1 MLPRYLTK
9 SRFQLAMQ
17 CQTKL
22 YYQGKHEYANQSI
35 DDPFLLSLA
44 EGGFQVGALAKCYF
58 PGGYE
63 VESKN
68 PDEALRLT
76 SELMQ
81 QKDIILFE
89 AAFLHGN
96 LFVRTDILV
105 KQGKL
110 LELIEVKAKSFDSVK
125 DSFLDK
131 SGAVS
136 GSWAEYLYDVAFQK
150 HVLSLALPGYEIEAS
165 LMLADKSA
173 RCPTDGLNQMFRI
186 AKNESGRKHI
196 KVSESLKPEYL
207 IPPILIKVNAD
218 SSCKQIFET
227 RMDFCGE
234 DVSLAKFAERV
245 ADCYKKDEKIVTPPS
260 RVCKGCEFQATDDEL
275 KIGLKSGMWECWKE
289 TLGWQDTDFKEQTVL
304 DIWNF
309 RKKDLLIQARR
320 IKLTDITKQDILP
333 KADKK
338 PGLSQSQRQ
347 WMQVEKYQ
355 KGDSLP
361 WVDIENLS
369 REMARWKYPLHF
381 IDFETSTAAIPFNKG
396 RHPYEEI
403 AFQFSHHIIRKD
415 GSVEHKGQY
424 LNAQP
429 GIFPNYE
436 FVRLL
441 KHELEQ
447 DEGTIFR
454 YAPHENTI
462 LNRIRSQLLEDPRD
476 IPDRQ
481 ALCTFIESITTSVT
495 SSPQVW
501 EGARSMVDMWYLV
514 KRYYYNPATK
524 GSNSIKYVLPAILNS
539 SPWLRDKYVK
549 AIYGSQGG
557 IPSLNYRNWKWI
569 EYDEAGNVIDPYKLL
584 PAMFQDLS
592 VKDNELLSDDDEIKN
607 GGAALTA
614 YARMQ
619 FEDMSDYERQ
629 EIQTALLKYCE
640 LDTLAMVMI
649 FEGWREMVK
658 SSI

>member
-17 CQTKL
+17 CKTKL
-22 YYQGKHEYANQSI
+22 FYHGKPEYANQSI
-35 DDPFLLSLA
+35 EDPFLLSLA

-68 PDEALRLT
+68 PEDALRLT

-105 KQGKL
+105 KRGKQ
-110 LELIEVKAKSFDSVK
+110 LELIEVKAKSFDPYK

-131 SGAVS
+131 KSKVS
-136 GSWAEYLYDVAFQK
+136 GDWSEYLYDVAFQK
-150 HVLSLALPGYEIEAS
+150 HVLNLALPGYEIQAY
-165 LMLADKSA
+165 LMLADKNS
-173 RCPTDGLNQMFRI
+173 RCPADGLNQMFRI
-186 AKNESGRKHI
+186 AKDELGRKRVKI
-196 KVSESLKPEYL
+196 SASLKPEHL
-207 IPPILIKVNAD
+207 VPPILTKVNAD
-218 SSCKQIFET
+218 TCCKQIFET

-234 DVSLAKFAERV
+234 DISFADFAERV
-245 ADCYKKDEKIVTPPS
+245 ADSYKKNVKIKSSPS
-260 RVCKGCEFQATDDEL
+260 RICKGCEFQATDEEL
-275 KIGLKSGMWECWKE
+275 ILGLKSGIHECWKE
-289 TLGWQDTDFKEQTVL
+289 SLGWQDEDFKEQTVL

-309 RKKDLLIQARR
+309 RRKDALIQEGR
-320 IKLTDITKQDILP
+320 IKLKEVTQQDILP
-333 KADKK
+333 KEDKK

-347 WMQVEKYQ
+347 WLQVEKSQ
-355 KGDSLP
+355 QDDPSQ

-369 REMARWKYPLHF
+369 REMDGWKYPLHF
-381 IDFETSTAAIPFNKG
+381 IDFETSMAAIPFNKG
-396 RHPYEEI
+396 RHPYEGI
-403 AFQFSHHIIRKD
+403 AFQFSHHIVSQD

-429 GIFPNYE
+429 SVFPNYD
-436 FVRLL
+436 FVRAL
-441 KHELEQ
+441 KSELDQ
-447 DEGTIFR
+447 DDGTIFR
-454 YAPHENTI
+454 YAAHENTF
-462 LNRIRSQLLEDPRD
+462 LNMIHRQILEDPRD
-476 IPDRQ
+476 IPDRKG
-481 ALCTFIESITTSVT
+481 LCTFIESITTSVS

-501 EGARSMVDMWYLV
+501 EGPRSMVDMCELV
-514 KRYYYNPATK
+514 KRYYYNPSTK

-539 SPWLRDKYVK
+539 STWLQEKYAK
-549 AIYGSQGG
+549 PIYGSRGG
-557 IPSLNYRNWKWI
+557 IPSLNYQNWKWI
-569 EYDEAGNVIDPYKLL
+569 EFDGTGNVIDPYKLL
-584 PAMFQDLS
+584 PVMFRDLS
-592 VKDNELLSDDDEIKN
+592 DKDNELLSEDNEINN

-629 EIQTALLKYCE
+629 EIQAALLKYCE

-649 FEGWREMVK
+649 FEGWREMIK
-658 SSI
+658 STK